1 MAKAKSKFVLVLL
14 ESIVSKHKFVQQ
26 RARLDDKLELWKF
39 DPYSKRARLHF
50 DDVCSRS
57 TVKADRKPF
66 RVKTLDFRFNVNRE

>member
-39 DPYSKRARLHF
+39 DPYIQKFSIYKEIKK
-50 DDVCSRS
+50 
-57 TVKADRKPF
+57 VKSLK
-66 RVKTLDFRFNVNRE
+66 